1 MAQRGIRE
9 YDAKNMLARH
19 LPQFSDGRF
28 AYPGKVVLIDPETV
42 IDLLPREHPWLETEQ
57 LVVKPDK
64 LFGKRAK
71 QGLILLDADYEEV
84 KAWIRSRMNQHVQLR
99 DVEGTLSH
107 FLVEPFVPH
116 EEEHYLAIKSER
128 EGDRVHLSRYGG
140 IYIEENWDKV
150 RDLLV
155 PIGDDVEQTDIDSL
169 LVDFPEEQHA
179 LVRGFVRA
187 VFRFYADLGYT
198 YLEMNPFV
206 IVGDAA
212 VPLDAVARL
221 DDTEQFWHAKDWG
234 DIEFPSAFGGKLSE
248 EEQFIKSLDEKSGA
262 SLKLTILNPQG
273 RIWTMIAGGGASV
286 IYADTVADLGHCD
299 ALANYGE
306 YSGNPNTE
314 ETYLYAR
321 TILDLM
327 TREPD
332 PEGRPKYL
340 LIGGGIA
347 NFTDV
352 ANTFEGIVAAL
363 EEYADEL
370 RRNNVR
376 ILVRRG
382 GPNYKVGLE
391 NMRRLGERL
400 DVPIEVYGPETH
412 MTEIV
417 TMALG
422 ENGK

>member
-9 YDAKNMLARH
+9 YDAKRMLARH
-19 LPQFSDGRF
+19 LPELSEGRF
-28 AYPGKVVLIDPETV
+28 SYPGKVVLVGPETV
-42 IDLLPREHPWLETEQ
+42 IALLPREYPWLEDDR
-57 LVVKPDK
+57 LAVKPDK

-71 QGLILLDADYEEV
+71 QGLVLLDATFGEV
-84 KAWIRSRMNQHVQLR
+84 KLWVRERMNQKVQLG
-99 DVEGTLSH
+99 DVDGTLTH

-128 EGDRVHLSRYGG
+128 EGDRIHFSMLGG
-140 IYIEENWDKV
+140 IHIEDNWDKV

-155 PIGDDVEQTDIDSL
+155 PIGTDIGELDLEPL
-169 LVDFPEEQHA
+169 LVDCPEERRA
-179 LVRGFVRA
+179 LLGDFVSA
-187 VFRFYADLGYT
+187 VFRFYAMLGYS
-198 YLEMNPFV
+198 YLELNPFV
-206 IVGDAA
+206 TVGDEV

-221 DDTEQFWHAKDWG
+221 DDTELFWHEKDWG
-234 DIEFPSAFGGKLSE
+234 DVEFPSGFGGELTA
-248 EEQFIKSLDEKSGA
+248 EEQFIIELDKKTGA

-273 RIWTMIAGGGASV
+273 RLWTMIAGGGASV
-286 IYADTVADLGHCD
+286 IYADTVADLGYCD

-332 PEGRPKYL
+332 PEGKFL

-352 ANTFEGIVAAL
+352 AATFEGIVAAL
-363 EEYADEL
+363 EERQDDL

-382 GPNYKVGLE
+382 GPNYRVGLD
-391 NMRRLGERL
+391 NMRQLGERL
-400 DVPIEVYGPETH
+400 DIPIEVFGPETH

-417 TMALG
+417 SMALG
-422 ENGK
+422 ESSR